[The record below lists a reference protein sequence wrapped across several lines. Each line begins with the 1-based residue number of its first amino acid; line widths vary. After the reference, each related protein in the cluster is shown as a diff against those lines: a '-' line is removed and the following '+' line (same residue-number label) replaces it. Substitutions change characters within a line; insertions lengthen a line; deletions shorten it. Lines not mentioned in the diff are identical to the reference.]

1 MFNAFVSSI
10 EHTKFSTPLFPKLLL
25 TRSSI
30 VRLQLTSLSA
40 SLRCANPFFSILF
53 SILFSARFNDIVTL
67 QLHRSSV
74 LLLRL
79 LQRSRSGAR
88 LRVLQFT
95 SLYVSCRY
103 AVPLFSFYS

>member
-40 SLRCANPFFSILF
+40 LLMCANPFF

-67 QLHRSSV
+67 QLHRSSL

-95 SLYVSCRY
+95 SLYVSRRY

>member
-30 VRLQLTSLSA
+30 VLLQLTSLSA

-53 SILFSARFNDIVTL
+53 SARLNDIVTL

-95 SLYVSCRY
+95 SLYVSRRY